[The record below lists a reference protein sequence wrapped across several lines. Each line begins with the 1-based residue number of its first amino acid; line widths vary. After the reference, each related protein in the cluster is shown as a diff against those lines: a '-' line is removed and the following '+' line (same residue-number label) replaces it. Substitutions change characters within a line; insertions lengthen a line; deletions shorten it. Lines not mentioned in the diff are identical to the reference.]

1 MKRVPAYLR
10 PVPDWEEHEKPTLPG
25 SPSMPWH
32 PPWIRIAYAC
42 IAVLV
47 GLTGGLGNALLTA
60 NLPMIQ
66 GQLGLTPA
74 QSAWLPASYV
84 MVNVTANLLVF
95 KFRQQYGIRL
105 FAEIGLGMY
114 AALTVLHLF
123 VGGFGSTLLLRAASG
138 LAGAACSTLGTL
150 YMLQALPRQ
159 YTGKLLVVG
168 VGLSQLAMPLAWVLS
183 PGLLEGGEWHNLYLF
198 EAGLALCSF
207 AAVILLK
214 LPPGL
219 HVKVIERTDF
229 LTFALM
235 APAVAMLVA
244 VLAQGYV
251 RWWLDTPWLAWLLV
265 GAIVLMTAAFAIE
278 HNRRN
283 PLIQTRWLA
292 SGATIRFIIG
302 AFLIRFLT
310 TEQSYG
316 MVNML
321 RSLGMAPEQM
331 QPLFVV
337 ILAGTL
343 LGIAATALS
352 FGPKTIIPQILLAI
366 VLIGSAGWLDRHR
379 TSLDRPHDFFVS
391 QFLLAVGAGMFMGPL
406 ILLGIQQALKQGID
420 HIVSFIV
427 TLSMTQVM
435 AGLAGSAVLG
445 TYQLHQERVHSA
457 ALTAQL
463 DPGNAVV
470 AQRLRLQQQ
479 LYAGVVVDPAL
490 RGAQGT
496 AQLAQVV
503 RREANVRAYNDVF
516 TLSGRIAVAFLLWSL
531 LLTLRNLLRD
541 RKAATSSATPAVV
554 QATTTTSSGPS
565 R

>member
-1 MKRVPAYLR
+1 MSAQPVYLK
-10 PVPDWEEHEKPTLPG
+10 PVPDWDDHEKPTLPG

-42 IAVLV
+42 IALLV
-47 GLTGGLGNALLTA
+47 GITGGLGNALVTA
-60 NLPMIQ
+60 NLPVIQ
-66 GQLGLTPA
+66 GQMGLTPA
-74 QSAWLPASYV
+74 QAAWLPAAFV

-95 KFRQQYGIRL
+95 KVRQQYGIRL
-105 FAEIGLGMY
+105 FAEIGLGVY

-123 VGGFGSTLLLRAASG
+123 AGGFESMVLLRAASG
-138 LAGAACSTLGTL
+138 LAGAACSTLAVL
-150 YMLQALPRQ
+150 YTLQALPRA

-168 VGLSQLAMPLAWVLS
+168 VGISQLAIPLAWILS
-183 PGLLEGGEWHNLYLF
+183 PGLVGDGTWHTLYLF

-207 AAVILLK
+207 AAVVVLK
-214 LPPGL
+214 LPPGVHIRVL
-219 HVKVIERTDF
+219 ERTDF

-235 APAVAMLVA
+235 ATAVALIVA

-251 RWWLDTPWLAWLLV
+251 RWWFDTPWLAWLLV
-265 GAIVLMTAAFAIE
+265 AAIVLMTLSFAIE
-278 HNRRN
+278 HNRKN
-283 PLIQTRWLA
+283 PLIQTRWLF
-292 SGATIRFIIG
+292 SGPAIRFIIG

-310 TEQSYG
+310 TEQSFG

-321 RSLGMAPEQM
+321 RTLGMAPEQM

-337 ILAGTL
+337 ILIGTIA
-343 LGIAATALS
+343 GIAASALT
-352 FGPKTIIPQILLAI
+352 FGPKTMIPQILLAI

-379 TSLDRPHDFFVS
+379 TSLDRPADFFLS
-391 QFLLAVGAGMFMGPL
+391 QFLLSMGAGMFMGPL
-406 ILLGIQQALKQGID
+406 ILIGIQQALKQGID
-420 HIVSFIV
+420 HVVSFIV

-463 DPGNAVV
+463 DPSHAAV

-479 LYAGVVVDPAL
+479 IYTGVVADPVL
-490 RGAQGT
+490 RSAQGT

-503 RREANVRAYNDVF
+503 RREANVRAYNDLF
-516 TLSGRIAVAFLLWSL
+516 TLSGRIAVGFLLWSL
-531 LLTLRNLLRD
+531 LLTIRTTLRN
-541 RKAATSSATPAVV
+541 RKASAPATTAPAVAA
-554 QATTTTSSGPS
+554 ATIESS
-565 R
+565 